1 MAYPIYSQR
10 EINPDYLIMTKKSAN
25 DPVLNWLEDLLKNSA
40 EDSSSGLFDD
50 DLPKRGTPLRRV
62 MESNGILTSDQ
73 RARYETYD
81 SANPGCSPDNPIM
94 IEETDGYVH
103 LEYELLEFILRPAP
117 YRFVDYKVE
126 KQSLVQVGDR
136 HLDSLKVRI
145 YSHPIMHQDADGKF
159 VIPEP
164 EFLGTEEYWF
174 DITAGYNARA
184 I

>member
-1 MAYPIYSQR
+1 MA
-10 EINPDYLIMTKKSAN
+10 KKSAN
-25 DPVLNWLEDLLKNSA
+25 DPDLNWLEDLLRNSTDESPA
-40 EDSSSGLFDD
+40 DLFDD
-50 DLPKRGTPLRRV
+50 DLPEQGTPLRRV

-81 SANPGCSPDNPIM
+81 PANLGCSPDNPII
-94 IEETDGYVH
+94 IEETDEYVH
-103 LEYELLEFILRPAP
+103 LEYELLEFILRPVP

-126 KQSLVQVGDR
+126 KQSLVQKGDR

-145 YSHPIMHQDADGKF
+145 YSHPIMRQDADGKF

-174 DITAGYNARA
+174 DITAGYDAMA
-184 I
+184 F